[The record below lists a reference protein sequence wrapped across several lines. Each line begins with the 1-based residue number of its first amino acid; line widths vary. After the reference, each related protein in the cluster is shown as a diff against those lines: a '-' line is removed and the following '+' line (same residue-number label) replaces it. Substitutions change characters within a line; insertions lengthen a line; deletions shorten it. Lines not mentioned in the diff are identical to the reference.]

1 MKDRTMTFPDCW
13 EEVLPSEFERLLYL
27 HHQMILREDV
37 ALDDVLINWTA
48 YVLRSRAGRKYTS
61 EQFNIL
67 VLELSLHLDWLYR
80 TVEVDGK
87 KMIQLAY
94 ATTFNLLPVWKS
106 FVGPQSHGADLTFG
120 EFRHA
125 VTAFNRYNQDHQAQ
139 DLLALCAILY
149 RPRVKVMGKRRRQPF
164 DADHISDNMHAL
176 RKMPDYIQW
185 GIYVI
190 FAYFCEYLQTG
201 EFIIDGS
208 TVSFAPLFTSDG
220 SSRPNQSIG
229 MNAIRF
235 TVAESGVFGSAEQL
249 DRTPLLQVMLK
260 VLDDKQRAEDLLKRN
275 KTQ

>member
-1 MKDRTMTFPDCW
+1 
-13 EEVLPSEFERLLYL
+13 
-27 HHQMILREDV
+27 
-37 ALDDVLINWTA
+37 
-48 YVLRSRAGRKYTS
+48 
-61 EQFNIL
+61 
-67 VLELSLHLDWLYR
+67 
-80 TVEVDGK
+80 
-87 KMIQLAY
+87 
-94 ATTFNLLPVWKS
+94 
-106 FVGPQSHGADLTFG
+106 
-120 EFRHA
+120 
-125 VTAFNRYNQDHQAQ
+125 
-139 DLLALCAILY
+139 
-149 RPRVKVMGKRRRQPF
+149 
-164 DADHISDNMHAL
+164 MHAL
-176 RKMPDYIQW
+176 RKMPDYMQW